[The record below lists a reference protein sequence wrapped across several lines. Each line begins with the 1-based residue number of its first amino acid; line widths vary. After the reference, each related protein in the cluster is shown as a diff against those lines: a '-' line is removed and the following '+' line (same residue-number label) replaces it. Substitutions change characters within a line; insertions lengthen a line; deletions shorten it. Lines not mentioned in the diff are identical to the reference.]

1 MVDSFVISAVI
12 TIAIF
17 VITIAIFV
25 ISVGI
30 VKLTIWLTDK
40 DSKKIGINREDYDNY
55 EDYELA
61 KLDDLFGMLSD
72 IYENTSM
79 YDYQVLCNYYNALS
93 EISEGHKSAKQNRE
107 H

>member
-1 MVDSFVISAVI
+1 MTDSFVMSAVI
-12 TIAIF
+12 TIVVFILAAI
-17 VITIAIFV
+17 
-25 ISVGI
+25 I
-30 VKLTIWLTDK
+30 VKLVNWLSVR